1 MKGELEVFSRAYLLI
16 TVRDEWKAGKF
27 PEAVAAV
34 AELAEADFAD
44 PVVGDADIVAMIA
57 AEMPESVA
65 EKAAALPCV
74 EDVRILKIVSARERH
89 RSLRQELLQK
99 LAR

>member
-1 MKGELEVFSRAYLLI
+1 VISRAYLLI

-27 PEAVAAV
+27 PEAVSAV
-34 AELAEADFAD
+34 AEQAEVDFAD

-57 AEMPESVA
+57 AEIPEKVA
-65 EKAAALPCV
+65 DKVAALPCV
-74 EDVRILKIVSARERH
+74 EDVRVLKIVSARERH

-99 LAR
+99 LIR